1 MTPEQHADAI
11 LRAAGS
17 SLANYTMPGTR
28 AAILA
33 AVRDESARA
42 AIDAMPDREAAYEDG
57 YTAGEL
63 KWADAMDKQIGIEE
77 SLRTHL
83 AASQADVARLRYAL
97 KQIQDYEH
105 SASQMKYIARAA
117 IRDTQP

>member
-1 MTPEQHADAI
+1 MTHNEAMP
-11 LRAAGS
+11 LRLLPALALFAA
-17 SLANYTMPGTR
+17 LLPAQAPRWRQLN
-28 AAILA
+28 A
-33 AVRDESARA
+33 ESRA